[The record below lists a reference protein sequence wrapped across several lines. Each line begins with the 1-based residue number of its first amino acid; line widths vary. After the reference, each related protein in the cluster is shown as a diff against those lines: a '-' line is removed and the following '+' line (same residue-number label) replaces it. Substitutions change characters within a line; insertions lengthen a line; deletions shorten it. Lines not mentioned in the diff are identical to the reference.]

1 MLDPNYNFTYKDGI
15 NFAIAFTAYDDETEP
30 ILDESFGEI
39 VFNSY
44 SWGNDDDA

>member
-1 MLDPNYNFTYKDGI
+1 M

-30 ILDESFGEI
+30 ILDESLGEL

-44 SWGNDDDA
+44 SWGNDDDSEE